1 MSRPY
6 SYALTPSSADTPAE
20 GWARARA
27 LLAQLTAPGVPPG
40 PPQRLTQGGGGADGA
55 QGTRGPSQGGLTPV
69 PAAQPPLDSNRS
81 QLLSPGI
88 ETRRRE
94 LLVNHRN
101 RWLER
106 AESLSDLV
114 AWYQAELDRVERLAA
129 AAELAGAY
137 RTEREVEVGVGEL
150 VADLVDARGKLRYAR
165 ARVRSLTEDLGP
177 RSAVCGQNRRW
188 IRCGCEDGSVRPVP
202 DECRQRAVCG
212 VCRKRWALRMRR
224 RLLDAGARWLERQGR
239 AARTRMI
246 TLTIQHSGDLA
257 RDRAELV
264 RGWTALRKRFHRWW
278 GYAVPF
284 CMVWETTPGLDG
296 LGHEHAHVIVLGGPA
311 WWPYAG
317 IQRIWRHAC
326 PRSSHLD
333 IRVASR
339 RKDQAKAAASYLC
352 KYATKGA
359 DLDGELWSDELVA
372 QVIAAHYNQRWI
384 STSHRFWSPPEPI
397 CKHCGEHCRRAKPP
411 DGWTAGIDRAE
422 GMPAGRTAARA
433 APS

>member
-6 SYALTPSSADTPAE
+6 SEPLTPSSAATPAE

-55 QGTRGPSQGGLTPV
+55 QGTRGPSQEGLTPV

-81 QLLSPGI
+81 QLLSQGI

-94 LLVNHRN
+94 LLANHRN
-101 RWLER
+101 RWEER
-106 AESLSDLV
+106 AELLGELV
-114 AWYQAELDRVERLAA
+114 TWYQDELDARERLGA
-129 AAELAGAY
+129 AAECVGAYKTEASALAGC
-137 RTEREVEVGVGEL
+137 GEL

-165 ARVRSLTEDLGP
+165 ARVRSLSEDLGP
-177 RSAVCGQNRRW
+177 RQAVCGKNQRW

-202 DECRQRAVCG
+202 DECRQRAVCA

-224 RLLDAGARWLERQGR
+224 RLLDAAARWLAQQGR
-239 AARTRMI
+239 GARTRMI
-246 TLTIQHSGDLA
+246 TLTVRHSGDLA

-264 RGWTALRKRFHRWW
+264 RGWQALRKRFHAWW

-284 CMVWETTPGLDG
+284 CMVWETTPGRDG
-296 LGHEHAHVIVLGGPA
+296 LGHEHAHIIVIGGPS

-317 IQRIWRHAC
+317 IQRIWRNAC
-326 PRSSHLD
+326 PRSELLD
-333 IRVASR
+333 IKVASR
-339 RKDQAKAAASYLC
+339 SKDQAKAAAGYLC

-359 DLDGELWSDELVA
+359 ELEGALWSDELVA

-422 GMPAGRTAARA
+422 GMPVGRSRPNG